1 MHNDKQKL
9 LMIMRNLESDYRNG
23 KISVEK
29 YRYFRSKYEDKLNAL
44 DAKEATSRIRSM
56 QGKNQPKNV
65 DLRKRPTKDPKREEQ
80 DLVQKYII
88 NPKKGDKNLSK
99 KQKKPMDSSSFKLF
113 AVLVLVIGFAVGIGF
128 GVFTFDFG
136 NMSVTAA
143 EATVEDT
150 AFPVD
155 EINVTNT
162 TDSNSSSESSDSEVD
177 TSYDSSSESTDY
189 SQDYSSGGSAGD
201 GSGGSSGG
209 GSAGDGSGGSSG
221 GSSTGGGS
229 EGSSGGSAGDDS
241 G

>member
-56 QGKNQPKNV
+56 QGKSQPKNV

-128 GVFTFDFG
+128 GIFTFDFG

-162 TDSNSSSESSDSEVD
+162 TDSNSSSESSGNEVD
-177 TSYDSSSESTDY
+177 TSYDSSSGSTDY
-189 SQDYSSGGSAGD
+189 SQDYNSGGSAGD

-221 GSSTGGGS
+221 GGSIGGGS
-229 EGSSGGSAGDDS
+229 EGSSGGSAGDGS

>member
-56 QGKNQPKNV
+56 QGKSQPKNV
-65 DLRKRPTKDPKREEQ
+65 DLRKRPTRDPKREEQ

-99 KQKKPMDSSSFKLF
+99 RQKKPMDSSSFKLF

-155 EINVTNT
+155 EINVTNI
-162 TDSNSSSESSDSEVD
+162 TDSNSSSESLGSEVD

-189 SQDYSSGGSAGD
+189 SQDYNSGGSAGD
-201 GSGGSSGG
+201 GSGGSSGE
-209 GSAGDGSGGSSG
+209 GSAGDGSGGDYGGSGSESSSG
-221 GSSTGGGS
+221 GSV
-229 EGSSGGSAGDDS
+229 GDDS

>member
-56 QGKNQPKNV
+56 QGKSQPKNV
-65 DLRKRPTKDPKREEQ
+65 DLRKRPTRDPKREEQ

-136 NMSVTAA
+136 NMSVAAA

-162 TDSNSSSESSDSEVD
+162 TDSNSSSESSDNEVD

-189 SQDYSSGGSAGD
+189 SQDYSSGDYTGD
-201 GSGGSSGG
+201 GSGGSSGE
-209 GSAGDGSGGSSG
+209 SSTGDGSGGDYGGSGSESSSG
-221 GSSTGGGS
+221 GSVGDGS
-229 EGSSGGSAGDDS
+229 G
-241 G
+241 

>member
-56 QGKNQPKNV
+56 QGKSQPKNV

-155 EINVTNT
+155 EINVTNN

-229 EGSSGGSAGDDS
+229 EGSSGGSAGDVS

>member
-56 QGKNQPKNV
+56 QGKSQPKNV

-128 GVFTFDFG
+128 GIFTFDFG

-162 TDSNSSSESSDSEVD
+162 TDSNSSSESSGNEVD
-177 TSYDSSSESTDY
+177 TSYDSSSGSTDY
-189 SQDYSSGGSAGD
+189 SQDYNSGGSAGDGSGGSSGEGSAGD

-209 GSAGDGSGGSSG
+209 GSI
-221 GSSTGGGS
+221 GGGS
-229 EGSSGGSAGDDS
+229 EGSSGGSAGDGS

>member
-56 QGKNQPKNV
+56 QGKSQPKNV
-65 DLRKRPTKDPKREEQ
+65 DLRKRPTRDPKREEQ

-99 KQKKPMDSSSFKLF
+99 RQKKPMDSSSFKLF

-155 EINVTNT
+155 EINVTNI
-162 TDSNSSSESSDSEVD
+162 TDSNSSSESLGSEVD

-189 SQDYSSGGSAGD
+189 SQDYNSGGSVGDGSGGSSGEGSAGD
-201 GSGGSSGG
+201 GSGGDYG
-209 GSAGDGSGGSSG
+209 GSGSESSSG
-221 GSSTGGGS
+221 GSV
-229 EGSSGGSAGDDS
+229 GDDS

>member
-1 MHNDKQKL
+1 
-9 LMIMRNLESDYRNG
+9 MRNLESDYRNG

-56 QGKNQPKNV
+56 QGKSQPKNV

-128 GVFTFDFG
+128 GIFTFDFG

-162 TDSNSSSESSDSEVD
+162 TDSNSSSESSGNEVD
-177 TSYDSSSESTDY
+177 TSYDSSSGSTDY
-189 SQDYSSGGSAGD
+189 SQDYNSGGSAGDGSGGSSGEGSAGD

-209 GSAGDGSGGSSG
+209 GSI
-221 GSSTGGGS
+221 GGGS
-229 EGSSGGSAGDDS
+229 EGSSGGSAGDGS

>member
-56 QGKNQPKNV
+56 QGKSQPKNV
-65 DLRKRPTKDPKREEQ
+65 DLRKRPTRDPKREEQ

-99 KQKKPMDSSSFKLF
+99 RQKKPMDSSSFKLF

-177 TSYDSSSESTDY
+177 TSYDSSDESTDY
-189 SQDYSSGGSAGD
+189 SQDYSSGDYAGD

-229 EGSSGGSAGDDS
+229 EGNSGGSAGDGS

>member
-56 QGKNQPKNV
+56 QGKSQPKNV

-128 GVFTFDFG
+128 GVFTLDFG

-162 TDSNSSSESSDSEVD
+162 TDSNSSSESSNSESD

-189 SQDYSSGGSAGD
+189 SQDYSSGDYTGESSGGSQGSGD
-201 GSGGSSGG
+201 GSGGSSGE
-209 GSAGDGSGGSSG
+209 GSI
-221 GSSTGGGS
+221 GGGS
-229 EGSSGGSAGDDS
+229 EGSSGGSAGDGS

>member
-56 QGKNQPKNV
+56 QGKSQPKNV
-65 DLRKRPTKDPKREEQ
+65 DLRKRPTRDPKREEQ

-99 KQKKPMDSSSFKLF
+99 RQKKPMDSSSFKLF

-162 TDSNSSSESSDSEVD
+162 TDSNSSSESSDNEVD

-189 SQDYSSGGSAGD
+189 SQDYSSGDYNGD
-201 GSGGSSGG
+201 GSGGSSGE
-209 GSAGDGSGGSSG
+209 SSTGDGSGGDYGGSGSESSSG
-221 GSSTGGGS
+221 GSVGDGS
-229 EGSSGGSAGDDS
+229 G
-241 G
+241 